1 MIVLKI
7 ILLQLIFSFRL
18 LSKEDIDFTNNTKS
32 INISDINK
40 TNTGDKNNIN
50 FSPMENVDKI
60 RENNVKDSKK
70 KDNKL
75 KFNCKPS
82 FIAVGFDA
90 FSLIYNLI
98 VEAQDVS
105 VDNMTY
111 IDTRF
116 RLNTDFNRIIADIS
130 FGILNSNSELKQKNE
145 KNSKKGFFLN
155 PNVFYNFI
163 KKNSER
169 NVVYAGG
176 GFNFNRINYEHKNT
190 SNNDNNFKETYY
202 NIWFNA
208 EGGCK
213 TNIISF
219 LHMGVALKFNFL
231 RFQIKNKS
239 DFSNIRKVS
248 FDPFIYGFG
257 PYNASYNIEFSIYLY
272 LNINLFNDE
281 KVIRRESYLEI

>member
-7 ILLQLIFSFRL
+7 ILLQLIFSFKL
-18 LSKEDIDFTNNTKS
+18 LSKENIDFTNNTKS

-40 TNTGDKNNIN
+40 TNTGVKNNIN
-50 FSPMENVDKI
+50 FSPIGDVDKTG
-60 RENNVKDSKK
+60 ENNVKDSKK

-111 IDTRF
+111 IDARF

-130 FGILNSNSELKQKNE
+130 CGILNSNSELKQKNE
-145 KNSKKGFFLN
+145 KNSKKGFFIN
-155 PNVFYNFI
+155 TNVFYNFI

-176 GFNFNRINYEHKNT
+176 GFNFNRLKYDHKNT
-190 SNNDNNFKETYY
+190 KDNYNNFNETYY

-213 TNIISF
+213 TKIISF

-272 LNINLFNDE
+272 LNLNLFNDE
-281 KVIRRESYLEI
+281 KVTRRESYLEM